1 MSSNSEKEV
10 FAQIKEI
17 TVTTLGIEAEKILM
31 DSKFIDDLGADSL
44 DVVELVM
51 TFEEEFDVAIADEK
65 AGQIITVGDA
75 IKYII
80 DEQTK

>member
-1 MSSNSEKEV
+1 MSSNSKEEV

-17 TVTTLGIEAEKILM
+17 TVTTLGIEAADIKM